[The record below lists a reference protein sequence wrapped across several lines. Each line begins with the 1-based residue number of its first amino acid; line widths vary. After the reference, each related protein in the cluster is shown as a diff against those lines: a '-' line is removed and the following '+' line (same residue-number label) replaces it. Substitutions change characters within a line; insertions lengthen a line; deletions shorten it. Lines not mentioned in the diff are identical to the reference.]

1 MNSTDTKITTPFQ
14 LRRKLA
20 VVDTYEHS
28 INSATR
34 ILRSCEWKLVKEMK
48 ETLRDASYFT
58 ELGTKNDH
66 LLSICTMLLEWVQT
80 FYGEIDPTIEVT
92 DLANQSIDEL
102 LAPYDKL
109 YKILQKDAQS
119 GISA

>member
-1 MNSTDTKITTPFQ
+1 
-14 LRRKLA
+14 
-20 VVDTYEHS
+20 
-28 INSATR
+28 
-34 ILRSCEWKLVKEMK
+34 
-48 ETLRDASYFT
+48 
-58 ELGTKNDH
+58 
-66 LLSICTMLLEWVQT
+66 MLLEWVQT